1 MFNDRHEMKR
11 LFILAVVVLFSFCSL
26 SSAQTSKRKRRTT
39 AKKPA
44 VTAPVDTTPAK
55 PKAPGLG
62 NILPDQE
69 VKGIYKGKIK
79 EDKPVTSPKF
89 DPYGVVDAYA
99 GTGYIFDKELLT
111 RADIAS
117 TPPPSLA
124 STQLRSPWLRTILK
138 GKIAIFH
145 PQYGQNVERWQFVI
159 SDPRGEVFRKFEGKG
174 APPKEIEWDGR
185 GDDGSILDV
194 GATYT
199 YSSYTWDKA
208 NNKSQVVGQPLRI
221 SGLMYFEG
229 GTWIIAV
236 RGEDIFP
243 AGRAAL
249 LEGGL
254 DLLQEAVDLTR
265 KKFTDHVT
273 VRVYSDEEA
282 VSMDRARMVASYMNQ
297 NLILPQKA
305 LSFAAGFV
313 EAGSFRTNRLDILVQ

>member
-1 MFNDRHEMKR
+1 MKK
-11 LFILAVVVLFSFCSL
+11 ILIYALVASFGFASL
-26 SSAQTSKRKRRTT
+26 SLAQTAKRRRRAKPAAPTT
-39 AKKPA
+39 AAPA
-44 VTAPVDTTPAK
+44 ETSQAK

-62 NILPDQE
+62 NILPEQE
-69 VKGIYKGKIK
+69 VKGTYKGKIQ
-79 EDKPVTSPKF
+79 EDKPVTSPGF
-89 DPYGVVDAYA
+89 DLYGVIDSYA
-99 GTGYIFDKELLT
+99 GTGYIYDKELLT

-117 TPPPSLA
+117 TPPPSLS

-138 GKIAIFH
+138 GRIAIFH
-145 PQYGQNVERWQFVI
+145 PQYGQNVDHWEFVI
-159 SDPRGEVFRKFEGKG
+159 SDPRGDVFRRFEGKG

-185 GDDGSILDV
+185 GDNGSIMDV

-199 YSSYTWDKA
+199 YSSYAWDKA

-243 AGRAAL
+243 TGKSAL
-249 LEGGL
+249 FEGGL
-254 DLLQEAVDLTR
+254 DLLQEATDLTR

-273 VRVYSDEEA
+273 VRVYSAEE
-282 VSMDRARMVASYMNQ
+282 VLSLDRARMVATYMNQ
-297 NLILPQKA
+297 NLILPAKA

-313 EAGSFRTNRLDILVQ
+313 PEGNLKTNRLDILVQ